1 MAAGAFLRHAIPSRE
16 SYEIE
21 YQGEVAGTIRY
32 SRYPGTRRST
42 HEGAWHGL
50 SGKWRM
56 AGNDPVDED
65 EEALEG
71 ASWTCGAVRSRDV
84 DGLADG
90 LEALLA

>member
-1 MAAGAFLRHAIPSRE
+1 
-16 SYEIE
+16 
-21 YQGEVAGTIRY
+21 
-32 SRYPGTRRST
+32 
-42 HEGAWHGL
+42 
-50 SGKWRM
+50 M